1 MMWLS
6 VESLAALHR
15 YFLAHDGEL
24 TLMQF
29 VDIMLLLCDPA
40 IRAVGTDEAK
50 ALRLIELFH
59 QIDVNGD
66 GGLEWDELSAYII
79 ESGMAAG
86 QKQIGH
92 ASHYLEQSSLSHNNH
107 RRQAQDIIYMVRG
120 FGTTSVPTNGREEVV
135 LPGGAAGV
143 GFVTMVFD
151 NCVQFHRTKP
161 HGGFEESATHT
172 LATGGG
178 EVGEIIS
185 FVLLP
190 EYNAA
195 LACTAGLQMVVWYLR
210 DADFGV
216 DKNMVETSAKQEAQ
230 VPDAQMRTPEA
241 QRCAAW
247 SGVTSTLYTVK
258 GSVIT
263 SWTVTNV
270 RRMLDSSSTLE
281 IKRNATLVAPERSTA
296 HADVVTALLVYP
308 ERKLLISGG
317 FDGVVHVWN
326 MAMNDEY
333 MSARRGHTKGVRA
346 LAVADTGVL
355 LSAGYDYK
363 VFGWSLLFGV
373 RENVP
378 LFALNGHT
386 STIISVEAF
395 GATACSMDDTGIF
408 RYWDIRTT
416 ASVMET
422 ERNLQSFSVSE
433 PLVRFAPTA
442 MCFVPGSGSRT
453 HMQDGT
459 TATLPDVIGCDNVLY
474 VWRAVPVRGAI
485 DMALFTADYNPTFM
499 SIVVPTQSDVYTF
512 SAVTGTPSGHLA
524 EILEEDEG
532 ASSEISSACFDERN
546 RKLILGTNNGGIR
559 VHNIGNGSEMK
570 RARREIRTII
580 PPKKVKGRIISG
592 LHHTTFSRAHASQV
606 DKVISLC
613 SDTVASMSWDGSLAI
628 WDERAPDQ
636 VSLLRSIV
644 CPHGSHV
651 IPHDHGHARVKPVE
665 VMSSA
670 FTEKL
675 SLLATGGA
683 DGSICVWDYLTLT
696 PAGLHA
702 HEWVGEHSP
711 FGLKL
716 ARGEK
721 HMKAHRRLRMLRGG
735 DDADAE
741 IAGAALRKSE
751 RESEGPVNGISSLCF
766 LDLKTNPIPVL
777 ASGSSDGRI
786 GLWGVRGNRRLE
798 PQSFIGRLFSSKPTV
813 GITALVAHCAT
824 RRSSTAAMMSSG
836 ELPEAIAE
844 QYARMGAVP
853 ESVAP
858 SAPAVCAGDADEG
871 DASTVASAQEEA
883 EGEACQWLFAADEA
897 GWVLGWCVDDLE
909 LGVQV
914 QPVEESRLP
923 IHRVSYNPWSRLSR
937 PRDRT
942 HDDGERMQRPPLL
955 PSEERSGRPAHLQAV
970 AAPHVAFRATGG
982 NIYSMRSVEGV
993 MNSGGALLILSKGS
1007 GRGSWCIDFWS
1018 LRGECLGRIR
1028 NQFSAEGMSLGLQRD
1043 VRVAWRLDPGHREKR
1058 LREEARAARV
1068 CAKVIE
1074 RHTAERLEIIMRD
1087 HAKVETNADVVKNG
1101 MTTLAP
1107 FPFVDEEHP
1116 ASAVAAPLEASPAVD
1131 AVESPASSPVQVEVQ
1146 ALAAPA
1152 VVPAVEVAATPTLVT
1167 DDSAPDDV
1175 TTNDGEEDDEFD
1187 ADDPEQVFA
1196 RERRRKLEAK
1206 KQRRL
1211 ERQRAAAAIAQVEND
1226 RRRSVIFAQ
1235 VGPSPERRASAR
1247 PGSASAVE
1255 VDLEETPVS
1264 RPQSP
1269 VPPIAQTDDD
1279 EIVVPA
1285 LNTEMKKRSMY
1296 SNLYVCVSVHWSPR
1310 VHRERLYHALTHAP
1324 RFSLS
1329 PLLMTALMRS
1339 MPRRVGKR
1347 RRVPTLRRSAQR
1359 PRRPARCDRRL
1370 RKRRRRGEASRR
1382 AVYMPR

>member
-40 IRAVGTDEAK
+40 VRAVGTDEEK
-50 ALRLIELFH
+50 AMRLIELFH

-66 GGLEWDELSAYII
+66 GGLEWDELSSYII

-86 QKQIGH
+86 QKQVGH
-92 ASHYLEQSSLSHNNH
+92 ASHYLEQSALSHNNH

-120 FGTTSVPTNGREEVV
+120 IGITSVPINGREEVV
-135 LPGGAAGV
+135 LPGGAASV
-143 GFVTMVFD
+143 GFVAMVFD

-161 HGGFEESATHT
+161 QGGFEERATHT
-172 LATGGG
+172 LATGGNG
-178 EVGEIIS
+178 VGEILS

-210 DADFGV
+210 DADLGV
-216 DKNMVETSAKQEAQ
+216 DKKKAAAGETGVKQEAQ
-230 VPDAQMRTPEA
+230 VPDVQMRTAEA
-241 QRCAAW
+241 QRCATW

-270 RRMLDSSSTLE
+270 RRTLDSASAVE

-355 LSAGYDYK
+355 LSAGHDYK
-363 VFGWSLLFGV
+363 VLGWSLLFGV

-378 LFALNGHT
+378 LFSLNGHA
-386 STIISVEAF
+386 STVINVEAF
-395 GATACSMDDTGIF
+395 GSTACSMDDTGVF

-474 VWRAVPVRGAI
+474 VWRAVPVRGAV

-512 SAVTGTPSGHLA
+512 SAVTGRPGGHLA
-524 EILEEDEG
+524 AVLEDGEG
-532 ASSEISSACFDERN
+532 ARSEISSACFDERN

-570 RARREIRTII
+570 RARREIRTVI

-592 LHHTTFSRAHASQV
+592 LHHTTFSKAHVSQV

-711 FGLKL
+711 FGPML

-721 HMKAHRRLRMLRGG
+721 QTKAHRRLRMLRGG
-735 DDADAE
+735 DDADAAF
-741 IAGAALRKSE
+741 AGAALRKSE
-751 RESEGPVNGISSLCF
+751 RENEGPVNGIASLCF
-766 LDLKTNPIPVL
+766 LDLKTNPLPVL

-786 GLWGVRGNRRLE
+786 GLWGVRGNNRRLE

-813 GITALVAHCAT
+813 GITVLTAHCAT
-824 RRSSTAAMMSSG
+824 RRSSTEVMQLSRQ
-836 ELPEAIAE
+836 LPEAIAE
-844 QYARMGAVP
+844 QYAHMGSVP
-853 ESVAP
+853 EISVP
-858 SAPAVCAGDADEG
+858 SAPTVCVGDAGEGDEG
-871 DASTVASAQEEA
+871 DGSVVGGTEEEA

-897 GWVLGWCVDDLE
+897 GWVLGWCIDDLE
-909 LGVQV
+909 LGAQV

-923 IHRVSYNPWSRLSR
+923 IHRVSYNPWSRLIR

-942 HDDGERMQRPPLL
+942 QDDGEPMQRPPLL
-955 PSEERSGRPAHLQAV
+955 PSEERSGRPAHLQPI

-982 NIYSMRSVEGV
+982 TIYSMRSVAGV
-993 MNSGGALLILSKGS
+993 MNPGGALLILSKGS

-1043 VRVAWRLDPGHREKR
+1043 ARVAWQLDPGHREKH
-1058 LREEARAARV
+1058 LRAETRAASV
-1068 CAKVIE
+1068 CAQVLE
-1074 RHTAERLEIIMRD
+1074 RHSAERLEIIMRD
-1087 HAKVETNADVVKNG
+1087 PAKVETKVNVVENG
-1101 MTTLAP
+1101 NTTLAP
-1107 FPFVDEEHP
+1107 FPFVDEEQQF
-1116 ASAVAAPLEASPAVD
+1116 ASAVTTPLASPLAV
-1131 AVESPASSPVQVEVQ
+1131 AVAESRASSPVQVEVQ
-1146 ALAAPA
+1146 VEAPKEPSRVLALAAPA
-1152 VVPAVEVAATPTLVT
+1152 VLPAGALAATPPKATSDKGASV
-1167 DDSAPDDV
+1167 DV
-1175 TTNDGEEDDEFD
+1175 ALNEGEKEDEFD
-1187 ADDPEQVFA
+1187 PDDPEQVFA
-1196 RERRRKLEAK
+1196 RERRVKLEAK
-1206 KQRRL
+1206 RQRRL
-1211 ERQRAAAAIAQVEND
+1211 ERHRAADAIAQVEND

-1235 VGPSPERRASAR
+1235 VGPSAR
-1247 PGSASAVE
+1247 PGSASASASAAVE
-1255 VDLEETPVS
+1255 IDQVAMPALL
-1264 RPQSP
+1264 PQSP
-1269 VPPIAQTDDD
+1269 VPPIAQTGDDD
-1279 EIVVPA
+1279 IVVPT

-1296 SNLYVCVSVHWSPR
+1296 SNLCVCVSVHWLLR
-1310 VHRERLYHALTHAP
+1310 LHRKRLYRALTRP
-1324 RFSLS
+1324 RIFLSLS
-1329 PLLMTALMRS
+1329 FLSLSLLL
-1339 MPRRVGKR
+1339 KWQ
-1347 RRVPTLRRSAQR
+1347 LQ
-1359 PRRPARCDRRL
+1359 
-1370 RKRRRRGEASRR
+1370 
-1382 AVYMPR
+1382 